1 MSLPSSYQADLD
13 GIRIR
18 PYRIEDVDGLY
29 RAARESIDV
38 VGRWLPWCSQ
48 AYRREDSEIYI
59 ARSLQAWA
67 KPERRYPFAI
77 ESLGDGMLVGG
88 VTLTLHRD
96 EQADFATV
104 GYWLR
109 ASRHGNGIMTR
120 AVGLASAFGFDQLNL
135 ARQEILVL
143 AHHMAARRVA
153 ERSGFRFEGL
163 LRSRLVRHG
172 KSFDAA
178 LYGRCI
184 GDD

>member
-1 MSLPSSYQADLD
+1 MSRHTYQADLD

-18 PYRIEDVDGLY
+18 PYRVEDVDALY

-38 VGRWLPWCSQ
+38 VGRWLPWCHQ
-48 AYRREDSEIYI
+48 GYRREDSECYI
-59 ARSLQAWA
+59 AQSIQDWA
-67 KPERRYPFAI
+67 RGNSRYPFAI

-88 VTLTLHRD
+88 VTLTLRRD
-96 EQADFATV
+96 EQADFASL

-120 AVGLASAFGFDQLNL
+120 AVSLASDFGFAEL
-135 ARQEILVL
+135 AVLRQEILVL

-153 ERSGFRFEGL
+153 ERSGFRHEGL
-163 LRSRLVRHG
+163 LRSRLMRHG
-172 KSFDAA
+172 KAFDAA
-178 LYGRCI
+178 LYGRCA